1 MAKLTG
7 YYAVAVVEESPGYVY
22 HYAIY
27 DDGNAYTAGDKI
39 LVSGVNKS
47 MLEIKEILTP
57 TEAAASYKKNITA
70 EVIGKVVVDTSVYE
84 KRVEKRK
91 QAVEIKKKLDQKAKQ
106 LDEIQKYEFFARMDP
121 EFAALLAEYKKVT
134 E

>member
-1 MAKLTG
+1 MTKLTG
-7 YYAVAVVEESPGYVY
+7 YKQVAVIEENPGYIY

-27 DDGNAYTAGDKI
+27 EDGNTYKPGDKI
-39 LVSGVNKS
+39 LVSGVNKDV
-47 MLEIKEILTP
+47 LGIKEILTQE
-57 TEAAASYKKNITA
+57 EAAARYKKNITA
-70 EVIGKVVVDTSVYE
+70 EVIGKVIVDTSAYE

-91 QAVEIKKKLDQKAKQ
+91 QAVAIKKKLDQRAKQ

-121 EFAALLAEYKKVT
+121 EFAALLAEYKKAT